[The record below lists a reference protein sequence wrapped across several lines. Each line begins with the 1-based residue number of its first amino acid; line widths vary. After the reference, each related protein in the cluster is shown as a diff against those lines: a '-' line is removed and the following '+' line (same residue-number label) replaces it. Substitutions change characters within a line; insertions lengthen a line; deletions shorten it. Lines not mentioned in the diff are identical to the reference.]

1 MSEKELRAKIE
12 QEILNSAKKV
22 RFDLTMECFD
32 GDALREFWEAW
43 RSLVQYYEDENHND
57 TEIGVEVIHEYLDKV
72 NLFWG
77 VWQDQ
82 SVSKSCRERSED
94 ALQELEAY
102 LDYIMQAVEIRL
114 YPDGR

>member
-1 MSEKELRAKIE
+1 MSEKKLRTELE

-22 RFDLTMECFD
+22 RFEHNAGCFEE
-32 GDALREFWEAW
+32 DALREFWEAW
-43 RSLVQYYEDENHND
+43 RRLVQYYEDENHND
-57 TEIGVEVIHEYLDKV
+57 TEIGVEVIHEYLDKI
-72 NLFWG
+72 NLFFG

-82 SVSKSCRERSED
+82 SASEHCRERSEES
-94 ALQELEAY
+94 LQELEAY